1 MESIVIHPESNE
13 QLKTIKAVLKA
24 LKVQFEAQQTPS
36 LPDHLMKSATKSIKQ
51 YEAGQTMSFNE
62 FADKHFINK

>member
-13 QLKTIKAVLKA
+13 QLKTIK
-24 LKVQFEAQQTPS
+24 AQQTPS

-62 FADKHFINK
+62 FAGY